1 MKKLLPI
8 LVTTTLLLSAC
19 SDSGE
24 SSETTSS
31 TTSSS
36 PSSTSTTSTTMS
48 TSSVTTSSSSE
59 VTPPTE
65 VEEPDE
71 EDEHNDDDLHVHDNP
86 NAALGDSDEEEQA
99 EQAPT
104 EKAVSSCGDPSIHER
119 GTTFFSDGTSGWT
132 QQCSDEMAPQVA
144 QQFVAPPAEQQNAP
158 APAGGGSGRTCAEIG
173 HKVYPGD
180 PDYSPARD
188 EDGDGVGCESYPG

>member
-8 LVTTTLLLSAC
+8 LVTTTLLISAC

-36 PSSTSTTSTTMS
+36 PSSTTTSSTTSS

-59 VTPPTE
+59 VTPPPE

-71 EDEHNDDDLHVHDNP
+71 EDEHDDDDLHVHDNP
-86 NAALGDSDEEEQA
+86 NAVLGDSDEGEQA

-119 GTTFFSDGTSGWT
+119 GTTFFSDGTSGCT

-144 QQFVAPPAEQQNAP
+144 QQFLAPPAEQQNAP

-188 EDGDGVGCESYPG
+188 ANGDGVGCESYPG

>member
-8 LVTTTLLLSAC
+8 LVTTTLLISAC

-36 PSSTSTTSTTMS
+36 PSSTTTSSTTSS

-59 VTPPTE
+59 VTPPPE

-71 EDEHNDDDLHVHDNP
+71 EDEHDDDDLHVHDNP
-86 NAALGDSDEEEQA
+86 NAALGDSDEEERA
-99 EQAPT
+99 KQAPA
-104 EKAVSSCGDPSIHER
+104 EKTVSSCGDPSIHER

-144 QQFVAPPAEQQNAP
+144 QQFVAPPAEQQNDP

-188 EDGDGVGCESYPG
+188 ANGDGVGCESYPG

>member
-8 LVTTTLLLSAC
+8 LVTTTLLISAC

-36 PSSTSTTSTTMS
+36 PSSTTTSSTTSS

-59 VTPPTE
+59 VTPPPE

-71 EDEHNDDDLHVHDNP
+71 EDEHDDDDLHVHDNP
-86 NAALGDSDEEEQA
+86 NAALGDSDEEERA
-99 EQAPT
+99 KQAPA
-104 EKAVSSCGDPSIHER
+104 EKTVSSVETLR
-119 GTTFFSDGTSGWT
+119 FMNAAQRFSRT
-132 QQCSDEMAPQVA
+132 
-144 QQFVAPPAEQQNAP
+144 APPAGLNSAQMKWL
-158 APAGGGSGRTCAEIG
+158 
-173 HKVYPGD
+173 HKLH
-180 PDYSPARD
+180 SN
-188 EDGDGVGCESYPG
+188 S